1 MRRRNS
7 NLILA
12 YQGAEDS
19 RRETGE
25 RFWGGVVEV
34 LAYSVVWGVVVAVVA
49 ALLGSVL
56 LWGVLL
62 ANAAH

>member
-1 MRRRNS
+1 MRRAGPKY
-7 NLILA
+7 ILA
-12 YQGAEDS
+12 YQVVEDA
-19 RRETGE
+19 RRETNE
-25 RFWGGVVEV
+25 RFWGSLAEV
-34 LAYSVVWGVVVAVVA
+34 LAYSVVWGMVVAAVA

>member
-1 MRRRNS
+1 MRRATP

-12 YQGAEDS
+12 YQGADDS
-19 RRETGE
+19 RRESDE
-25 RFWGGVVEV
+25 RFWGSVAEV
-34 LAYSVVWGVVVAVVA
+34 LAYSVVWGVVAAVVA

-62 ANAAH
+62 TTAAH